1 MKLIDFGKKEFMKV
15 NEFAKKEKYLAILFC
30 IFVLVF
36 AVFSIVKPDMFLL
49 QTNLES
55 MAFQFPE
62 YGIMALGVM
71 LAMISGGID
80 LSIVAV
86 ANFSAII
93 AVMIMKKIAEIA
105 PEATIAGIFLAIAA
119 AIIVGWLVGFFN
131 GTLVARLKVPAILAT
146 LGTMQMLTGISV
158 VLTKGK
164 ALNGVPP
171 IYSETGNT
179 PLFGFL
185 PIPLILFIICFAL
198 VAFLV
203 IKTVYGASLY
213 AVGANLTAAKF
224 SAVNYKKIIS
234 NTYALSGALSAVSGL
249 IMISAYN
256 SAKPDYGS
264 AYMLQCV
271 LIVILGG
278 VSPTGGIGK
287 VWGVL
292 MAILT
297 LQMVSSGMNMFNGL
311 NVHYRSL
318 VWGMLLL
325 GMMVYTYFEN
335 NKKIGLNKPLKVSPA
350 KGE

>member
-1 MKLIDFGKKEFMKV
+1 MKI
-15 NEFAKKEKYLAILFC
+15 NEFAKKKFVKVSELVNKEKYLARLFG

-36 AVFSIVKPDMFLL
+36 AVFSILKPGMFLL
-49 QTNLES
+49 PTNLEA

-62 YGIMALGVM
+62 YGIMSLGVM

-93 AVMIMKKIAEIA
+93 AVMIMKKIAG
-105 PEATIAGIFLAIAA
+105 PSPDATIAGVFIAIAA
-119 AIIVGWLVGFFN
+119 AIIVGGLVGFFN
-131 GTLVARLKVPAILAT
+131 GTLIARLRVPAILAT
-146 LGTMQMLTGISV
+146 LGMMQMLTGISV

-164 ALNGVPP
+164 AISGVPP

-185 PIPLILFIICFAL
+185 PIPLVLFVICFSL
-198 VAFLV
+198 VAFIV

-224 SAVNYKKIIS
+224 SAVNYKRIIS
-234 NTYALSGALSAVSGL
+234 TTYALSGALSAVSGL
-249 IMISAYN
+249 IMISTYN
-256 SAKPDYGS
+256 SAKPDYGT

-292 MAILT
+292 IAILT
-297 LQMVSSGMNMFNGL
+297 LQMVSSGMNMFNSL

-318 VWGMLLL
+318 VWGTLLL

-335 NKKIGLNKPLKVSPA
+335 NKKIGLHKPLKVSPT